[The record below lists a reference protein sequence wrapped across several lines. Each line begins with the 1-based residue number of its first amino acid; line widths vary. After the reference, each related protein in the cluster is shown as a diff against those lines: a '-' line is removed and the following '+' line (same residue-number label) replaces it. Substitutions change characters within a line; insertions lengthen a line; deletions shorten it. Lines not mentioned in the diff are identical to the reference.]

1 MGSPPASA
9 PLALGRRTVL
19 GLLFFA
25 TLINYLDRLAISIV
39 APALLKQFSFSSV
52 DYSHIVFFF
61 IFGYTL
67 GQTAFGK
74 LIDRLGTR
82 TGLLLSVGLW
92 SVAACLHS
100 LAMGIFT
107 FGLFRFFLGFTEG
120 GNWPG
125 AVKAV
130 SEHFPPPRRAFAV
143 GVFNSGSIVGAI
155 LAPPAIVA
163 IERWWGWRP
172 MFTIVGVSGFVWV
185 AAWSH
190 FYRRRATGNALL
202 ADSALQ
208 LRGSTFQHLRQRVV
222 WGLMIGR
229 FFSDP
234 IWWFYAFWLP
244 AYLAQSRG
252 FDLLNIGKLAWI
264 PYAAAGV
271 GGLVG
276 GHASG
281 LLVKRGWTPVAARK
295 AVMVTGAALML
306 AGLPAI
312 WAESHAAALGWIS
325 VVLFGYASWASNML
339 SLPADLFPS
348 SSVGEIS
355 GLSGTA
361 AACGGMLL
369 TLAVGRIVQ
378 RFSYAPVFALASMMI
393 TCAAVAVL
401 LLVKQEGGS
410 VPDDA
415 SVAMQPAAA
424 TREAARRAL

>member
-1 MGSPPASA
+1 MGSPPASR
-9 PLALGRRTVL
+9 PLGRGERTVL
-19 GLLFFA
+19 VLLFFA

-39 APALLKQFSFSSV
+39 APTLQTQFSFSSV

-67 GQTAFGK
+67 GQTFFGK
-74 LIDRLGTR
+74 LIDRIGTR
-82 TGLLLSVGLW
+82 SGLLLCVALW

-100 LAMGIFT
+100 FAVGGVT
-107 FGLFRFFLGFTEG
+107 FGLFRFLLGLTEG

-130 SEHFPPPRRAFAV
+130 SEHIPVPRRAFAV
-143 GVFNSGSIVGAI
+143 GVFNSGSIVAAI

-163 IERWWGWRP
+163 IVRWWGWRP
-172 MFTIVGVSGFVWV
+172 MFTIVGLTGFVWIV
-185 AAWSH
+185 AWARL
-190 FYRRRATGNALL
+190 YGRRASSDPQPDNPGPA
-202 ADSALQ
+202 
-208 LRGSTFQHLRQRVV
+208 RGASTLQHLRQRAV

-244 AYLAQSRG
+244 TYLAQARG
-252 FDLLNIGKLAWI
+252 FDLASIGRSAWI
-264 PYAAAGV
+264 PYTAAGV
-271 GGLVG
+271 GGLLG

-281 LLVKRGWTPVAARK
+281 LLVRKGWTPLAARK
-295 AVMVTGAALML
+295 AVMVVGAVLML

-312 WAESHAAALGWIS
+312 WVTSHVAAIAWIS
-325 VVLFGYASWASNML
+325 VVLFGYAGWASNIL

-348 SSVGEIS
+348 ASVGEIS

-378 RFSYAPVFALASMMI
+378 RFSYAPVFVVASIMI
-393 TCAAVAVL
+393 VCAAVAVL
-401 LLVKQEGGS
+401 LLVRQGDGWVHEES
-410 VPDDA
+410 SAASPVP
-415 SVAMQPAAA
+415 VVG
-424 TREAARRAL
+424 RRA

>member
-1 MGSPPASA
+1 MGSSPAST
-9 PLALGRRTVL
+9 PLALGGRTVL
-19 GLLFFA
+19 ALLFIA
-25 TLINYLDRLAISIV
+25 TLINYLDRLAISII
-39 APALLKQFSFSSV
+39 APNLQKQFSFSSV

-107 FGLFRFFLGFTEG
+107 FGLFRFLLGFTEG

-130 SEHFPPPRRAFAV
+130 SEHFPAPRRAFAV

-163 IERWWGWRP
+163 IVRWWGWRP

-190 FYRRRATGNALL
+190 FYRPRALGNAPQ
-202 ADSALQ
+202 ADSEPKP
-208 LRGSTFQHLRQRVV
+208 RGSTLQHLRQRAV

-234 IWWFYAFWLP
+234 TWWFYAFWLP
-244 AYLAQSRG
+244 TYLAQRRG
-252 FDLLNIGKLAWI
+252 FDLLSIGRWAWI

-271 GGLVG
+271 GGLLG
-276 GHASG
+276 GYASG
-281 LLVKRGWTPVAARK
+281 LLVKRGWTPAAARK
-295 AVMVTGAALML
+295 AVMVAGAAVML

-312 WAESHAAALGWIS
+312 WAQSHAAALGWIS
-325 VVLFGYASWASNML
+325 VVLFGYASWASNIL
-339 SLPADLFPS
+339 SLPADIFPS
-348 SSVGEIS
+348 AAVGEIS

-378 RFSYAPVFALASMMI
+378 LFSYAPVFVLASIMMV
-393 TCAAVAVL
+393 CAVMAAL
-401 LLVKQEGGS
+401 ILVRPGGGRLS
-410 VPDDA
+410 GDIAAISPA
-415 SVAMQPAAA
+415 PAAA
-424 TREAARRAL
+424 PEGARRIG

>member
-1 MGSPPASA
+1 MGSSPAIA
-9 PLALGRRTVL
+9 PVGRAERTVL
-19 GLLFFA
+19 ALLFFA

-39 APALLKQFSFSSV
+39 APTLQDQLSFSNI
-52 DYSHIVFFF
+52 DYAHIVFFF

-67 GQTAFGK
+67 GQTLFGR

-82 TGLLLSVGLW
+82 SGLLICVGLW

-100 LAMGIFT
+100 LAIGVFT
-107 FGLFRFFLGFTEG
+107 FGLFRFLLGLAEG

-130 SEHFPPPRRAFAV
+130 SENFAVPRRAFAV

-163 IERWWGWRP
+163 IEHWWGWRP
-172 MFTIVGVSGFVWV
+172 MFTIVGATGFVWI

-190 FYRRRATGNALL
+190 IYGRRAPGAHAPADTNGAHRGSTLQHLRRRA
-202 ADSALQ
+202 
-208 LRGSTFQHLRQRVV
+208 V

-234 IWWFYAFWLP
+234 IWWFYVFWLP
-244 AYLAQSRG
+244 TYLAQARG
-252 FDLLNIGKLAWI
+252 FDLVSIGRSAWI
-264 PYAAAGV
+264 PYTAAGA

-281 LLVKRGWTPVAARK
+281 LLVRSGWTPVAARK
-295 AVMVTGAALML
+295 AVMVAGAVLML
-306 AGLPAI
+306 AGLPVI
-312 WAESHAAALGWIS
+312 WATSHVAALAWIS
-325 VVLFGYASWASNML
+325 VVLFGYASWASNIL

-348 SSVGEIS
+348 ASVGEIT

-361 AACGGMLL
+361 AALGGMLL
-369 TLAVGRIVQ
+369 TLAVGRIVE
-378 RFSYAPVFALASMMI
+378 RFSYGPVFVVATIMI
-393 TCAAVAVL
+393 VCAAAAILALVRQEGALESGQPAVL
-401 LLVKQEGGS
+401 HPNGIARE
-410 VPDDA
+410 
-415 SVAMQPAAA
+415 PA
-424 TREAARRAL
+424 RGL

>member
-1 MGSPPASA
+1 MGSSPAIV
-9 PLALGRRTVL
+9 PVGRAERTVL
-19 GLLFFA
+19 ALLFFA

-39 APALLKQFSFSSV
+39 APTLQEQFSFSNV

-67 GQTAFGK
+67 GQTLFGK
-74 LIDRLGTR
+74 LIDRIGTR
-82 TGLLLSVGLW
+82 AGLLISVGLW

-100 LAMGIFT
+100 LAVGIFT
-107 FGLFRFFLGFTEG
+107 FGLFRFLLGFTEG

-130 SEHFPPPRRAFAV
+130 SENFAVPRRAFAV

-163 IERWWGWRP
+163 IVRWWGWRP
-172 MFTIVGVSGFVWV
+172 MFTIVGVSGFIWI

-190 FYRRRATGNALL
+190 FYRVRAPRAARL
-202 ADSALQ
+202 ADSNRAHH
-208 LRGSTFQHLRQRVV
+208 GSTLQHLRRRAV

-244 AYLAQSRG
+244 AYLAQARG
-252 FDLLNIGKLAWI
+252 FDLVRIGKSAWI
-264 PYAAAGV
+264 PYTAAGV
-271 GGLVG
+271 GGLLG

-281 LLVKRGWTPVAARK
+281 VLVRKGWTPVAARK
-295 AVMVTGAALML
+295 AVMVAGAVLML

-312 WAESHAAALGWIS
+312 WATSHAAALAWIS
-325 VVLFGYASWASNML
+325 VVLFGYAGWASNML

-348 SSVGEIS
+348 TSVGEIT

-361 AACGGMLL
+361 AALGGMLL
-369 TLAVGRIVQ
+369 TLAVGRIVE
-378 RFSYAPVFALASMMI
+378 RFSYGPVFVVASIMI
-393 TCAAVAVL
+393 VCAAAAILTLVREDGAQQSDLPAVPHPNGVA
-401 LLVKQEGGS
+401 
-410 VPDDA
+410 
-415 SVAMQPAAA
+415 
-424 TREAARRAL
+424 REHARGL

>member
-1 MGSPPASA
+1 MGLPPASR
-9 PLALGRRTVL
+9 PLGRSERTVL
-19 GLLFFA
+19 VLLFFA

-39 APALLKQFSFSSV
+39 APTLQTQFSFSSV

-67 GQTAFGK
+67 GQTVFGK
-74 LIDRLGTR
+74 LIDRIGTR
-82 TGLLLSVGLW
+82 SGLLLCVGLW

-100 LAMGIFT
+100 FAVGIIT
-107 FGLFRFFLGFTEG
+107 FGLFRFLLGLTEG

-130 SEHFPPPRRAFAV
+130 SEHIPVPRRAFAV

-163 IERWWGWRP
+163 IVHWWGWRP
-172 MFTIVGVSGFVWV
+172 MFTIVGLTGFVWIV
-185 AAWSH
+185 AWARL
-190 FYRRRATGNALL
+190 YGRRAPSDQQIDNPAP
-202 ADSALQ
+202 ARRA
-208 LRGSTFQHLRQRVV
+208 STLQHLRQRAV

-244 AYLAQSRG
+244 TYLAQARG
-252 FDLLNIGKLAWI
+252 FDLAGIGRSAWI

-271 GGLVG
+271 GGLLG

-281 LLVKRGWTPVAARK
+281 WLVRKGWTPVAARK
-295 AVMVTGAALML
+295 AVMVVGAVLML

-312 WAESHAAALGWIS
+312 WVTSHVAAIAWIS
-325 VVLFGYASWASNML
+325 VVLFGYASWASNIL
-339 SLPADLFPS
+339 CLPADLFPS
-348 SSVGEIS
+348 AFVGEIS

-361 AACGGMLL
+361 AAFGGMLL

-378 RFSYAPVFALASMMI
+378 RFSYAPVFVVASIMIVCAALAVLFLVRQDDGRALEESSI
-393 TCAAVAVL
+393 ATPVHAV
-401 LLVKQEGGS
+401 G
-410 VPDDA
+410 
-415 SVAMQPAAA
+415 
-424 TREAARRAL
+424 RRA

>member
-1 MGSPPASA
+1 MGSPPASE
-9 PLALGRRTVL
+9 PLGRGERTVL
-19 GLLFFA
+19 ALLFFA

-39 APALLKQFSFSSV
+39 APTLQTQFSFSSV

-67 GQTAFGK
+67 GQAVFGK
-74 LIDRLGTR
+74 LIDRIGTR
-82 TGLLLSVGLW
+82 SGLLLCVGLW

-100 LAMGIFT
+100 FAVGGFT
-107 FGLFRFFLGFTEG
+107 FGLFRFLLGLTEG

-130 SEHFPPPRRAFAV
+130 SEHIPVARRAFAV

-163 IERWWGWRP
+163 IVRWWGWRP
-172 MFTIVGVSGFVWV
+172 MFTIVGVSGFIWIV
-185 AAWSH
+185 AWSH
-190 FYRRRATGNALL
+190 FYGRGTTSL
-202 ADSALQ
+202 ARQADPAPAQRS
-208 LRGSTFQHLRQRVV
+208 STLQHLRQRAV

-244 AYLAQSRG
+244 TYLAQARG
-252 FDLLNIGKLAWI
+252 FDLAGIGKSAWI
-264 PYAAAGV
+264 PYTAAGV
-271 GGLVG
+271 GGLLG

-281 LLVKRGWTPVAARK
+281 WLVRRGWTPVAARK
-295 AVMVTGAALML
+295 AVMVVGAILML

-312 WAESHAAALGWIS
+312 WAASHVAALAWIS
-325 VVLFGYASWASNML
+325 VVLFGYAGWASNIL

-348 SSVGEIS
+348 AYVGEIS

-361 AACGGMLL
+361 AAFGGMLL

-378 RFSYAPVFALASMMI
+378 RFSYAPVFVVASIMIVCAALA
-393 TCAAVAVL
+393 VL
-401 LLVKQEGGS
+401 FLVRQGDGS
-410 VPDDA
+410 A
-415 SVAMQPAAA
+415 LEQSSVASPAPAVG
-424 TREAARRAL
+424 RRA